1 MLAHQRQQKILEILQ
16 RSGGVRVSELSRGL
30 AVSEMTIRRDLDCLE
45 RRGSLVRIHGGAIP
59 LDILTEPAFSEKADL
74 LASEK
79 QRIAQ
84 TAAQLARDGIIG
96 LSAGTTTAALAACL
110 PRDNGRLTVVTNAL
124 NIAWTLAATKVNVMM
139 MGGSLRSNSYALVGP
154 VLQEAVDEI
163 SLDILFL
170 GANGI
175 SLQGGITTPNPA
187 EAETNAR
194 LLARARK
201 VIVVADHTKL
211 GRTARGHIAD
221 LAQVNMLIT
230 CKEASKS
237 FIREAEKTG
246 LEIKLV

>member
-16 RSGGVRVSELSRGL
+16 RKGGVRVSELSRYL
-30 AVSEMTIRRDLDCLE
+30 SVSEMTIRRDLDCLE
-45 RRGSLVRIHGGAIP
+45 RRACLVRIHGGAIP

-84 TAAQLARDGIIG
+84 AAAHLVGDGIIG
-96 LSAGTTTAALAACL
+96 LSAGTTTSALAACL
-110 PRDNGRLTVVTNAL
+110 PRDNCRLTVVTNAL
-124 NIAWTLAATKVNVMM
+124 NIAWTLAGTKINIMM
-139 MGGSLRSNSYALVGP
+139 MGGSLRSSSYALVGP
-154 VLQEAVDEI
+154 ALQQVDDI

-187 EAETNAR
+187 EAETNAK

-201 VIVVADHTKL
+201 VIVVADHSKL

-230 CKEASKS
+230 CREASKG
-237 FIREAEKTG
+237 FIREAENTG
-246 LEIKLV
+246 LEVKLV